1 MMPTDEYEKYE
12 RTCKKIRAEN
22 ATLLSDFEQWLAK
35 KGLAENTIRQHIEKV
50 ELYVNTFLLYEEVVP
65 AKDGVSQISMFL
77 GYWFIR
83 KVMWSIPNS
92 IKQNAASLKKFY
104 TFMHE
109 QGQIKAG
116 ELQYLK
122 ETIKEEMPEWIGTVD
137 LTNPSDRITRLQWS
151 SLNTVFSGN
160 AAGH

>member
-12 RTCKKIRAEN
+12 RACKKIRAVN
-22 ATLLSDFEQWLAK
+22 ATLLADFEQWLTE
-35 KGLAENTIRQHIEKV
+35 KGLAKNTIRQHVENV
-50 ELYVNTFLLYEEVVP
+50 ELYVNTFLLYEEAVP
-65 AKDGVSQISMFL
+65 AKDGASRISMFL

-83 KVMWSIPNS
+83 KAMWSSPSS

-109 QGQIKAG
+109 QGQIKAD

-122 ETIKEEMPEWIGTVD
+122 ETIKEEMPEWAGRVERHD
-137 LTNPSDRITRLQWS
+137 DPDITDMADVWRL
-151 SLNTVFSGN
+151 
-160 AAGH
+160 